1 MLETGVEEA
10 DDVVVDGVL
19 GDLLD
24 DFGDVGNLVARNIA
38 DMLDETIRAG
48 ELPPLQ
54 RYLNRGLIQE
64 VNYHGRV
71 EVLDIVL
78 QIAVLTIKRQ
88 AVH

>member
-10 DDVVVDGVL
+10 DYVVVDGVL

-38 DMLDETIRAG
+38 DMLDESIRARD
-48 ELPPLQ
+48 LPPLQ

-64 VNYHGRV
+64 INYHGRV
-71 EVLDIVL
+71 EVLNVVL
-78 QIAVLTIKRQ
+78 QLAVLTIKR
-88 AVH
+88 